1 MYDKQADE
9 IMKTQVDNIMK
20 TDEEKK
26 KMSIFKSFLFGFII
40 VIGVLI
46 ILSLLFISTFF
57 ILTI

>member
-26 KMSIFKSFLFGFII
+26 KMSILKSFLFGFII